1 MNSPARSAGPPPAR
15 GAGPQRAPGRGER
28 GGRPIQH
35 QPADGSPV
43 PAAPPAVAAST
54 ATTRRSRADDVLKA
68 HHLAHTGGS
77 RALLRWLSLRLD
89 AWTGLVRA
97 DGRVLASWP
106 GPPDPA
112 AAGLAARGA
121 AEMHSRGVRSAVL
134 DVTDRAALLYALDEP
149 AAGRTTG
156 TGRALAAVLPRPCPA
171 GVPALLAD
179 AAVPLALTLRAEDAE
194 ERHQRAALAESRSRE
209 AVLHLL
215 MNGRLSTAHQI
226 AEALTPSLPDP
237 FRMYVVECRT
247 GQREAVSRLCEELT
261 DASAWIVRCPVY
273 VRHLIV
279 LVPTDAAATSA
290 GRDPL
295 AEALTA
301 AARDCVVGVS
311 EETRLR
317 DCPAAYTQAFH
328 ALAVARGRT
337 GRHARFG
344 AGPELALAAH
354 GPGAAWAA
362 ALLAPLH
369 AYEPRRP
376 QDPGAQEL
384 RATAHAW
391 LSFASHATRLLKI
404 HRNTLAT
411 RVRLV
416 EQILGLDLGTLP
428 DQAALS
434 LALRLTP
441 GGHPAPAPAE
451 PSPAP
456 APAAAAPADAAPAP
470 AGPAPAGP
478 ASTLDRV
485 LADEA
490 LTRWAADHLAP
501 LTGPAAPP
509 GARDTLRAWLD
520 HDAQLVPTA
529 AALGISVPG
538 ARKRLT
544 RLEALFERSLLQS
557 PSARHD
563 LWLAHRAESLATA

>member
-1 MNSPARSAGPPPAR
+1 MVECPTPSGGPSPAS
-15 GAGPQRAPGRGER
+15 GAERERAPGRWER

-35 QPADGSPV
+35 QPADGSPD
-43 PAAPPAVAAST
+43 PAAPPAVAAAST
-54 ATTRRSRADDVLKA
+54 ASTLRSRADDVLKA
-68 HHLAHTGGS
+68 HRLAHTGGS

-97 DGRVLASWP
+97 DGRVLASRP
-106 GPPDPA
+106 GPPDPT

-134 DVTDRAALLYALDEP
+134 DDTDRAALLYALDEP
-149 AAGRTTG
+149 AAGRSTG
-156 TGRALAAVLPRPCPA
+156 TGRALAAVLPRPYPA

-279 LVPTDAAATSA
+279 LVPTDGAATSA

-354 GPGAAWAA
+354 GPGAAWAE

-369 AYEPRRP
+369 TYAPRRP

-391 LSFASHATRLLKI
+391 LNFASHATRLLKI

-428 DQAALS
+428 GQAALS

-441 GGHPAPAPAE
+441 GAHPAPTP
-451 PSPAP
+451 
-456 APAAAAPADAAPAP
+456 AAPADAAPAP
-470 AGPAPAGP
+470 
-478 ASTLDRV
+478 TLDRV

-509 GARDTLRAWLD
+509 GARDTLRAWLR

-563 LWLAHRAESLATA
+563 LWLAHRAESLATTP